1 MGIGIFGALII
12 IRPGFQSISI
22 GFLYIILSIILGSGS
37 RLFAKQ
43 LTKSAKPIAIGA
55 WVALLQIL
63 ITFVLAIYFW
73 RWPDLTQM
81 SMLLVVGLTAGG
93 AHLTK
98 TLAHNHTDV
107 SALEPFNFIRLII
120 AALIGYFVFSELPD
134 IWTWVG
140 AAIIIA
146 SSTYIAHREALLS
159 NNNKNGGPLIAKE
172 WGLTQ
177 IN

>member
-1 MGIGIFGALII
+1 MGGTAANTDHFCIGDLFLALA
-12 IRPGFQSISI
+12 RPYLNEHVTRCGFN
-22 GFLYIILSIILGSGS
+22 G
-37 RLFAKQ
+37 
-43 LTKSAKPIAIGA
+43 
-55 WVALLQIL
+55 W
-63 ITFVLAIYFW
+63 W
-73 RWPDLTQM
+73 
-81 SMLLVVGLTAGG
+81 
-93 AHLTK
+93 AHFTM
-98 TLAHNHTDV
+98 TLAYNHTDV

-172 WGLTQ
+172 WSLTQ